1 MAAEH
6 GGGVRG
12 AVLPR
17 RSPQFEGRF
26 GRLFRALP
34 PAEWSTKALE
44 TLAAVGN
51 LSAAPETSED
61 GKRPIAAPETK
72 ERIQD
77 AEENTG
83 IPAGYTY
90 FGQFLDH
97 DITFDP
103 ASSLEKVND
112 PDGLV
117 DFRTP
122 RLDLD
127 CLYGRGPDDQP
138 YMYSSDGGRF
148 QLGRPLK
155 ENRKASHSRD
165 LPRFTWNEGEK
176 RFERALIG
184 DKRNDENVIVS
195 QLQGAMLQFHNRLVD
210 ERKLNFTDAQRETRW
225 TYQYVVLHDYLP
237 RIVGQEMVHGILPHL
252 KKHTSIYD
260 DKPALR
266 HYHFRDDPF
275 IPLEFAVAA
284 YRFGHSMVRP
294 IYRLNTELSGG
305 NDPNEA
311 TKQEKEDGLVGRF
324 FIFAGIGLRGLNGFR
339 EFPDTWAIDWS
350 LFFDIN
356 GSGKHGGERRVQ
368 PAYKIDTS
376 LVNPLAFLPEFSN
389 VNRKP
394 PLTLATLQPEAIPG
408 KVANLAE
415 RNLKRGL
422 FMSLPSGQAVA
433 QAMGETPLTEDEL
446 RIGKATYEDAFPD
459 KDKQIANRRLMDISG
474 EFEGKAPLW
483 VYVLAEALE
492 QWRKEVVNKKLKGD
506 DADHLPVHLG
516 PVGGRLVAETLIGL
530 LVGDSHSVLSQAPN
544 WVPRIP
550 KAGATHTVG
559 DMVKYGLR
567 L

>member
-34 PAEWSTKALE
+34 PAEWSIEALQ
-44 TLAAVGN
+44 TLAGVGN

-72 ERIQD
+72 DRIQD

-90 FGQFLDH
+90 FGQFIDH

-165 LPRFTWNEGEK
+165 LPRFMWNEGEK

-210 ERKLNFTDAQRETRW
+210 E
-225 TYQYVVLHDYLP
+225 HDYLP
-237 RIVGQEMVHGILPHL
+237 RIVGQKMVHSILPHL

-266 HYHFRDDPF
+266 HYHFREDPF

-305 NDPNEA
+305 NDPDKA
-311 TKQEKEDGLVGRF
+311 TRQEKEDGLAGRF

-339 EFPDTWAIDWS
+339 EFPDSWAIDWS
-350 LFFDIN
+350 LFFDID

-389 VNRKP
+389 VNRQP
-394 PLTLATLQPEAIPG
+394 PLTLETLQPEPIPG

-422 FMSLPSGQAVA
+422 FMSLPSGEAVA
-433 QAMGETPLTEDEL
+433 QAMGERPLTEDEL

-459 KDKQIANRRLMDISG
+459 KDNKIANRRLVDISR
-474 EFEGKAPLW
+474 EFKGKAPLW

-492 QWRKEVVNKKLKGD
+492 QWRKEVEDKKLKGD
-506 DADHLPVHLG
+506 EADHLPVHLG
-516 PVGGRLVAETLIGL
+516 PVGGRIVAETLIGL
-530 LVGDSHSVLSQAPN
+530 LTGDSHSFLSQAPN
-544 WVPRIP
+544 WAPRIP